1 MKHDLTT
8 GIWQD
13 DTKCPISII
22 LVTTSDAAPRMLEV
36 GQEVEFYMVDNDPP
50 STRGGGGG
58 GGGRLAASIVRPL
71 PWGSV
76 VFECTV
82 AVDGLG

>member
-1 MKHDLTT
+1 MFLPPRWLGGAGGRLDGGGGGGDGL
-8 GIWQD
+8 
-13 DTKCPISII
+13 P
-22 LVTTSDAAPRMLEV
+22 APRMLEV